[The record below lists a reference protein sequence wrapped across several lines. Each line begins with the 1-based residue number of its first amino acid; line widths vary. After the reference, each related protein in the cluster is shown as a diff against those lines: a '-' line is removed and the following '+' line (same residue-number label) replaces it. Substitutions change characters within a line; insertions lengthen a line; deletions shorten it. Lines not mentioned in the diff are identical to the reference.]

1 MKRLSI
7 FIGLLVSFNLF
18 AQSAA
23 IIAKAKKPQ
32 VKENQEIKIQSIRN
46 GSYGGAPYVI
56 SSEGKNLGLI
66 DIELLSKEQQEKIN
80 DGNGKIVDLG
90 KMDVVIVKE
99 SGHFPNPMAEFAVF
113 KPLIKDGSALVQTCA
128 KGMMG
133 CAPHIQVAGKELLI
147 DQQMAPSDIIKRN
160 GELISV
166 SVKGYIS
173 SEKGH
178 FPNPTA
184 YFDVFKTIEME
195 ENSVV
200 YGSSSNN
207 IDDSTESDQ
216 RNVDDSI
223 DEIEGLL
230 NFGSNQ

>member
-46 GSYGGAPYVI
+46 GSNGGAPYVI
-56 SSEGKNLGLI
+56 SSEGKKLGLI
-66 DIELLSKEQQEKIN
+66 DIELLSKEQQKEIN
-80 DGNGKIVDLG
+80 EGDGKIVDLG
-90 KMDVVIVKE
+90 KMDVVVVKE
-99 SGHFPNPMAEFAVF
+99 SGHFPNPMVESTVF
-113 KPLIKDGSALVQTCA
+113 KPLIKDGNALVRTCA

-133 CAPHIQVAGKELLI
+133 CAPYIQVADKNLLI
-147 DQQMAPSDIIKRN
+147 DQQMAPSNIIKRN
-160 GELISV
+160 DELISV

-184 YFDVFKTIEME
+184 YIDVFKTIEMK
-195 ENSVV
+195 ENGVV
-200 YGSSSNN
+200 YGSSSNK
-207 IDDSTESDQ
+207 IDDSTESYQ

-223 DEIEGLL
+223 DKEDLP